1 MSWILK
7 LLVSLTVS
15 TSLVTGTTPPEKQ
28 PPQPSR
34 MVVAVQIAKD
44 RSPALSATDPM
55 QIEAVLYYLRGLTPD
70 RQAPEDPE
78 RYEGPV
84 YTITLFSARGERQV
98 YRQKADRWISKNSR
112 PWRRIPKEKAAML
125 PQLLRVLK
133 VSKERSLRGMQ
144 NAKCKVQSA
153 KLTIDN

>member
-34 MVVAVQIAKD
+34 MVVAVEITKD
-44 RSPALSATDPM
+44 RSPALHWTDPM
-55 QIEAVLYYLRGLTPD
+55 QIEGVLYYLRGLNPD

-84 YTITLFSARGERQV
+84 YTITLFGPTGERQV
-98 YRQKADRWISKNSR
+98 YRQKGSRWISKSSR
-112 PWRRIPKEKAAML
+112 PWRRIPQEKAEML
-125 PQLLRVLK
+125 PQLLTVLK
-133 VSKERSLRGMQ
+133 SLRRAG
-144 NAKCKVQSA
+144 S
-153 KLTIDN
+153 